1 MTTTNTTSKTLKN
14 FFSNCSNPELFKK
27 VWKQGGLS
35 FNEIKEYPNDFY
47 TANTGSVPGMIY
59 YADTCKFAKKNVWE
73 ILEQLQNFEE
83 EIGQPLEKPSDVQLL
98 QNWLSWFAWENMM
111 SELISFLEE

>member
-14 FFSNCSNPELFKK
+14 FLSNCSNPELFKK

-47 TANTGSVPGMIY
+47 TANTGAVPGMIY

-83 EIGQPLEKPSDVQLL
+83 EIGQPLAKPGDVEQL
-98 QNWLSWFAWENMM
+98 QNWLTWFAWENMM
-111 SELISFLEE
+111 SELISYLEE

>member
-1 MTTTNTTSKTLKN
+1 MATANTASKTLKN

-27 VWKQGGLS
+27 VWRQGRLS
-35 FNEIKEYPNDFY
+35 FDEIKEYPNDFY
-47 TANTGSVPGMIY
+47 TASTGSVPGMIY

-83 EIGQPLEKPSDVQLL
+83 EIGQPLEKPSDVQQL
-98 QNWLSWFAWENMM
+98 QNWLTWFAWENMM
-111 SELISFLEE
+111 SELISYLEE

>member
-27 VWKQGGLS
+27 VWKQGGLT
-35 FNEIKEYPNDFY
+35 FDEIKEYPNDFY
-47 TANTGSVPGMIY
+47 TANTGAVPGMIY

-83 EIGQPLEKPSDVQLL
+83 EIGQPLEKPSDVQQL
-98 QNWLSWFAWENMM
+98 QNWLTWFAWENMM

>member
-14 FFSNCSNPELFKK
+14 FLSNCSNPELFKK

-35 FNEIKEYPNDFY
+35 FDEIKEYPNDFY

-59 YADTCKFAKKNVWE
+59 YTDTCKFAKKNVWE

-83 EIGQPLEKPSDVQLL
+83 EIGQPLEKPSDVQQL
-98 QNWLSWFAWENMM
+98 QNWLTWFAWENMM
-111 SELISFLEE
+111 SELISYLEE